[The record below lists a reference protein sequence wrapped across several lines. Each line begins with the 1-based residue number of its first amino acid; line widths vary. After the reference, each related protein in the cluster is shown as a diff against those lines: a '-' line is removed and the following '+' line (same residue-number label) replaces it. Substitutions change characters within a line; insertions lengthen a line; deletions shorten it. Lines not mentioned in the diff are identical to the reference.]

1 MIISLRKW
9 FNRAKCVV
17 FFFVLTF
24 LFYHVFHWVSDWL
37 MPNHRF
43 GEPDG
48 QAVKANAVQAAAE
61 GNAGFCERLRF
72 FYWYGE

>member
-1 MIISLRKW
+1 MIISLGKW
-9 FNRAKCVV
+9 INRAKIVV

-24 LFYHVFHWVSDWL
+24 VLYHVLQWVSDWL

-43 GEPDG
+43 DEPGG
-48 QAVKANAVQAAAE
+48 QAVKASAMQAAAQGE
-61 GNAGFCERLRF
+61 AGFRERLRF